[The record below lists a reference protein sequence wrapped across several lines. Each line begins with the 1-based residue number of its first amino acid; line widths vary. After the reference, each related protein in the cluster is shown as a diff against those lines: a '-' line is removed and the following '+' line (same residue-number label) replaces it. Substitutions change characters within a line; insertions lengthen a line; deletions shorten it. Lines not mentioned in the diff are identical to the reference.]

1 LKRVLED
8 LGCKDIELSIL
19 FTDDGQMAELNRDYL
34 GKTGPTNVLAFPM
47 SSGPPPVVQTRML
60 GDVIVSVDRA
70 MEESKFLDETFEE
83 RLYRLLI
90 HGILHLLDYDH
101 ERSEKD
107 AELMEMK
114 EQVLLDLVILGER

>member
-1 LKRVLED
+1 M
-8 LGCKDIELSIL
+8 GCKDVELSIL
-19 FTDDGQMAELNRDYL
+19 FTDDEHMAELNRHYL

-47 SSGPPPVVQTRML
+47 SSGPLPEVQTGML

-70 MEESKFLDETFEE
+70 MEEAKSFDETFEG
-83 RLYRLLI
+83 RLYHLLI

-114 EQVLLDLVILGER
+114 EQELLDLVVLGERIWHV